1 MARIDTATL
10 RATADLAQLDLSDGD
25 VARLLA
31 RLDGVLTHF
40 AALNEVDTTGVD
52 TEDVHRE
59 EEVEPALDPLPTY
72 LRPETGP
79 PGTPLPQAEV
89 LANAPASRD
98 GAFLVPRMVE
108 R

>member
-10 RATADLAQLDLSDGD
+10 RATADLAQLDLSESD
-25 VARLLA
+25 VARLLV

-40 AALNEVDTTGVD
+40 AALDEVDTTGV
-52 TEDVHRE
+52 
-59 EEVEPALDPLPTY
+59 EPALYPLPTQ

-98 GAFLVPRMVE
+98 GAFVVPRMVE

>member
-10 RATADLAQLDLSDGD
+10 RATADLAQLDLSDSD

-40 AALNEVDTTGVD
+40 AALDEVDTTGVD
-52 TEDVHRE
+52 TTG
-59 EEVEPALDPLPTY
+59 VEPALYPLPTQ
-72 LRPETGP
+72 LCPETGP
-79 PGTPLPQAEV
+79 PGTPLPQDEV

-98 GAFLVPRMVE
+98 GAFVVPRMVE

>member
-10 RATADLAQLDLSDGD
+10 RATADLAQLDLSESDLS
-25 VARLLA
+25 RLLT

-40 AALNEVDTTGVD
+40 AALDRVDTDGVD
-52 TEDVHRE
+52 TDGVDTDG
-59 EEVEPALDPLPTY
+59 VEPAPYHLSTPS
-72 LRPETGP
+72 RPETGP
-79 PGTPLPQAEV
+79 PGTPLSQAEV

-98 GAFLVPRMVE
+98 GAFVVPRMVD

>member
-40 AALNEVDTTGVD
+40 AALADVDTAEVDTAGVG
-52 TEDVHRE
+52 
-59 EEVEPALDPLPTY
+59 PASYPLSTH

-79 PGTPLPQAEV
+79 PGAPLPQAEV

-98 GAFLVPRMVE
+98 GAFVVPRMVE

>member
-1 MARIDTATL
+1 MPRIDTATL

-25 VARLLA
+25 AARLLA

-40 AALNEVDTTGVD
+40 AALSEVDTAEVD
-52 TEDVHRE
+52 TADDTSR
-59 EEVEPALDPLPTY
+59 VEAARFLLPADA
-72 LRPETGP
+72 RPETGP
-79 PGTPLPQAEV
+79 LGPPMPQAEV

-98 GAFLVPRMVE
+98 GAFVVPRMVE